1 MKNVLYVILGIFLI
15 LLTSAST
22 AVVTANVIK
31 VEPATPKS
39 TIVFYE
45 YNPEFISN
53 RTKPY
58 LKQGYVLKAVYG
70 DKYQIVVLEKY

>member
-45 YNPEFISN
+45 YNPEFIPN
-53 RTKPY
+53 RTRPY

>member
-1 MKNVLYVILGIFLI
+1 M
-15 LLTSAST
+15 
-22 AVVTANVIK
+22 IK

-45 YNPEFISN
+45 YNPEFIPN